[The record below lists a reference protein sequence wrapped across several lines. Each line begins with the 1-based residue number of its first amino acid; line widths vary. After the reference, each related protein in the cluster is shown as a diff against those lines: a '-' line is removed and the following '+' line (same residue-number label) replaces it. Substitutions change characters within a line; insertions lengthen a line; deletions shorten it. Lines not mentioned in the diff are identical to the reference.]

1 MLRSL
6 RRINRQIKM
15 QRIFQEIL
23 EKMGMVADPE
33 APNES
38 IFIQESTEG
47 YVKTHLELLPE
58 GRVKVSLESTLPLFE
73 EFEEPSEK
81 VSSRIINAQRSLL
94 PE

>member
-1 MLRSL
+1 
-6 RRINRQIKM
+6 M

-23 EKMGMVADPE
+23 EKMGMVADSE

-38 IFIQESTEG
+38 TFILESTEG

-73 EFEEPSEK
+73 EFDEEPSEK
-81 VSSRIINAQRSLL
+81 ISSRIINAQRSLL